1 MPKFMY
7 TAIDGAG
14 QIRKGTA
21 LAAIESEMDN
31 RLRQAGLTLINSRR
45 ITEGRW
51 SQTFFSRIKPRIII
65 EFYYRLSQTL
75 ELGLPI
81 LTSLEENEK
90 IITSKS
96 MSKMINEVRIAIEA
110 GNSLYEA
117 MTRFPKVF
125 QKLDQGIVRMGEE
138 SGSLPKSLKSLAEF
152 LEWKEDIHSTIK
164 RATIY
169 PSFII
174 FAIGGVVAVWIG
186 YVLPQMAGMLKEM
199 GVSLP
204 GTTRAVLGTSLF
216 IQKYWP
222 ILLIGL
228 GLAAA
233 LFLMFKKTKNG
244 AKIFHQYLLKIPVIG
259 QVATHIAIARLSQ
272 NFATMYSAGM
282 NLNSIFEILTHN
294 VLGNRYLEGQLE
306 RAYREIQRGK
316 SIAESF
322 EIAGGFPPLLL
333 GAIRTGETT
342 GSLDVTFARLGSYY
356 NSEVKRSVQT
366 MVNLIEPLSILF
378 LGSIFGLIALSILLP
393 LYDVI
398 SKFK

>member
-14 QIRKGTA
+14 QIKKGTA
-21 LAAIESEMDN
+21 LAALESEMDN

-45 ITEGRW
+45 ITEGSW
-51 SQTFFSRIKPRIII
+51 SQRFFNRIKPRVII
-65 EFYYRLSQTL
+65 EFYYRLAQTL

-90 IITSKS
+90 IIASKS
-96 MSKMINEVRIAIEA
+96 MSKMINEIRSAIEA
-110 GNSLYEA
+110 GNTLFEA
-117 MTRFPKVF
+117 LSRFPKVF
-125 QKLDQGIVRMGEE
+125 QKLDQSIVRMGEE
-138 SGSLPKSLKSLAEF
+138 SGTLPRSLKNLAEF
-152 LEWKEDIHSTIK
+152 LEWKEDIRSTIK

-174 FAIGGVVAVWIG
+174 LAIGGVVAVWIG

-199 GVSLP
+199 GVLLP

-216 IQKYWP
+216 IQKYWL
-222 ILLIGL
+222 ILLTIL
-228 GLAAA
+228 GLAVAS
-233 LFLMFKKTKNG
+233 FLILKKNTNG
-244 AKIFHQYLLKIPVIG
+244 AKILHQYLLKIPVIG
-259 QVATHIAIARLSQ
+259 PVAAHIAIARLSQ
-272 NFATMYSAGM
+272 NFATMYSAGL
-282 NLNSIFEILTHN
+282 NLNNIFEILTHH

-306 RAYREIQRGK
+306 KAYREVQRGK

-342 GSLDVTFARLGSYY
+342 GTLDVTFARLGAYY
-356 NSEVKRSVQT
+356 NNEVKRSVQT